1 MIGTGM
7 IPEPC
12 AACTDGY
19 HPAINPFAARQ
30 DFMRQL
36 QRNPLQLFTQSTIS
50 VCIYLFVLIVLL
62 AASPLYAADQDQIES
77 MRKSVFALD
86 SARQTASDE
95 IVGTSLSQDEID
107 DYKDFIVYLNT
118 RIVNYC
124 MELTEQGGE
133 ATVEGL
139 PCPVIST
146 MGNAEEVQVPTEEAY
161 IYFPVSEPAETHTQA
176 EKTASMDKQ
185 LFAALGEFDELLLK
199 EEEKVSSRVPS
210 QRETGSNGRDGTSG
224 SGGASGETGES
235 GGGTGGQDGAGTTSS
250 DAGESSSSSV
260 QSGQTA
266 QGGTT
271 SGADGNVGAGSA
283 DIDHSAYGAP
293 GGKLPPPQDDDIVAR
308 QLREAAEKETD
319 PELKKKLWEE
329 YWKYKGV
336 KKEE

>member
-1 MIGTGM
+1 M
-7 IPEPC
+7 
-12 AACTDGY
+12 
-19 HPAINPFAARQ
+19 HQSQKNL
-30 DFMRQL
+30 L
-36 QRNPLQLFTQSTIS
+36 QSLTTTRTIS
-50 VCIYLFVLIVLL
+50 AFVHAFVFTILC
-62 AASPLYAADQDQIES
+62 AASPLHASDQEQIES

-86 SARQTASDE
+86 SARQTALDE
-95 IVGTSLSQDEID
+95 IVGTSLSQGEID

-139 PCPVIST
+139 PCPDIST
-146 MGNAEEVQVPTEEAY
+146 MGNAEEVQVPTEETY
-161 IYFPVSEPAETHTQA
+161 IYLPVSEPAETHTQA

-185 LFAALGEFDELLLK
+185 LFAALADFDELLLK
-199 EEEKVSSRVPS
+199 EEEKVSARVPS
-210 QRETGSNGRDGTSG
+210 QREAGSASQNGTSG
-224 SGGASGETGES
+224 SGGAYGETGSAGQNGTSGGASGETGES
-235 GGGTGGQDGAGTTSS
+235 GQGSGDQDGSGTTSA
-250 DAGESSSSSV
+250 DAGESSSSSA

-271 SGADGNVGAGSA
+271 SGAHSNVGAGNA

-336 KKEE
+336 KKGE

>member
-1 MIGTGM
+1 M

-12 AACTDGY
+12 AACAGGY
-19 HPAINPFAARQ
+19 QPAINPFADRQ
-30 DFMRQL
+30 ASMRPS
-36 QRNPLQLFTQSTIS
+36 QRNPLQSFTQSTIS
-50 VCIYLFVLIVLL
+50 ACIFLFVLMVLC
-62 AASPLYAADQDQIES
+62 AASPLHAADQEQIES

-86 SARQTASDE
+86 SARQTASKE
-95 IVGTSLSQDEID
+95 LQSSSLSRGERD
-107 DYKDFIVYLNT
+107 DYKDFIVYLST

-133 ATVEGL
+133 ETVAGL
-139 PCPVIST
+139 PCPDISA
-146 MGNAEEVQVPTEEAY
+146 MGTAGELQMPSEETY
-161 IYFPVSEPAETHTQA
+161 IYLPVYEPEETHTQA

-185 LFAALGEFDELLLK
+185 LFAALADFDELLLK
-199 EEEKVSSRVPS
+199 EEENVSARVPS
-210 QRETGSNGRDGTSG
+210 QREAGSAGQNGTSG

-235 GGGTGGQDGAGTTSS
+235 GQGSGDQDGSGTTSA
-250 DAGESSSSSV
+250 DAGESSSSPA
-260 QSGQTA
+260 QSGQAA

-271 SGADGNVGAGSA
+271 SGAQSNVGAGSA

-336 KKEE
+336 KKGE